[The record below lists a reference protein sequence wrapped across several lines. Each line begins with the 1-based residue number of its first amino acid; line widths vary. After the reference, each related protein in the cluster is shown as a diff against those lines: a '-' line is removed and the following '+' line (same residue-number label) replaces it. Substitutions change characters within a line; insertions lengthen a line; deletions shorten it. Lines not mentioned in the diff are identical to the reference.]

1 MRKYLCCLLW
11 LVAPLALVAQAGNGA
26 VPRTPASQTDTV
38 QPNKPD
44 PGVSLTA
51 QVYGETPGDS
61 LHQNELVRYFLL
73 SNVRKDLA
81 LVLDSPTAFP
91 LIGPVPVP
99 SLQLTTHEGKP
110 IAGLQIPPGRKLLL
124 KVTTTVPHPG
134 TYTGNLQLAYHYTN
148 KKDSTTYEGLLDVT
162 LTAKRSASVLRKGKP
177 FFKVEPIGILVQSG
191 GCTTQVRFV
200 IRDTSGKGGQ
210 MQIPLLLLNQSR
222 GDTSL
227 QAHYRAYTLAEE
239 RRDSVLPLH
248 AATLDFAPNEAKRIR
263 ATYTQLPLA
272 EQYAGRVVLQG
283 DSFYAQSQ
291 PFSIRLSRTIYF
303 AVLVITLGLLL
314 AALSRW
320 LYGVLSPRLRQR
332 LALLGIKADFQV
344 IPQDFDDL
352 NANEM
357 ITLQRILGFVDDL
370 LDKVGDPTLSDVILA
385 TRLSNF
391 KARRTLFY
399 KVIDLRQALD
409 TAGEPTNPLYA
420 AVQATHVDFL
430 RVRTKSDAEL
440 EEQTL
445 LIEKA
450 GAQLRSQLV
459 TKLKAGVVMIQ
470 QTIKDNTGILS
481 VADEERL
488 YNVGD
493 RLLAKLKENVIM
505 MQQTIKDNTGVLS
518 DTDQERL
525 NEIGDSLATPEGK
538 DLTIIVKQY
547 DSYVLETGRC
557 LCKGLQR
564 ILEGAAFPSEAW
576 EPREWDQLRS
586 TVQVHL
592 KSGLDTNDSLQAI
605 KSYLN
610 AFAAFRTAM
619 DAQLKKRQFF
629 NPVTPNYTNA
639 SALAA
644 YKVAEPFRR
653 ENNPMRGANSIRDNM
668 KASFTTS
675 QVADSIR
682 TGHPMKGT
690 LPDTNQAK
698 AHTGWLLFFSELIY
712 AVIVLSLSLIIGLQ
726 MLYIGDDT
734 WGSLQDILVA
744 FTWGFGIHAITRNT
758 DLGKNVFAY
767 VSGKINNSPPP
778 PTT

>member
-38 QPNKPD
+38 QTNKPD

-210 MQIPLLLLNQSR
+210 TQIPLLLLNQSR

-248 AATLDFAPNEAKRIR
+248 AAKLDFAPNEAKWIR

-291 PFSIRLSRTIYF
+291 PFSIRLSRTVYF

-332 LALLGIKADFQV
+332 LTVLDKKADFQV
-344 IPQDFDDL
+344 IPEQVGGL
-352 NANEM
+352 NDQET
-357 ITLQRILGFVDDL
+357 ITLQCILGFVDDL
-370 LDKVGDPTLSDVILA
+370 LHKVGDPALTDAILA
-385 TRLSNF
+385 TRIANF
-391 KARRTLFY
+391 EARRALFY
-399 KVIDLRQALD
+399 RVIYLCKALKA
-409 TAGEPTNPLYA
+409 AGEPADTLHA
-420 AVQATHVDFL
+420 KVQATHINFL
-430 RVRTKSDAEL
+430 RVDTKTDSELKDQQSEIDKAETQLLRSRAIAKIKAVMPELQKRLEDNASILSDADQKGL
-440 EEQTL
+440 EEKRKGLEVIDENTTL
-445 LIEKA
+445 ESVQDQYNKYALSAAESLTRGLVELLKNAFPEKA
-450 GAQLRSQLV
+450 WQQDEWV
-459 TKLKAGVVMIQ
+459 KLQGKVQPLLMEPSGDDKNPDKVMAAYE
-470 QTIKDNTGILS
+470 S
-481 VADEERL
+481 A
-488 YNVGD
+488 
-493 RLLAKLKENVIM
+493 M
-505 MQQTIKDNTGVLS
+505 
-518 DTDQERL
+518 
-525 NEIGDSLATPEGK
+525 AT
-538 DLTIIVKQY
+538 
-547 DSYVLETGRC
+547 
-557 LCKGLQR
+557 
-564 ILEGAAFPSEAW
+564 
-576 EPREWDQLRS
+576 
-586 TVQVHL
+586 
-592 KSGLDTNDSLQAI
+592 
-605 KSYLN
+605 
-610 AFAAFRTAM
+610 FRTEM
-619 DAQLKKRQFF
+619 DAQLLKKGFT
-629 NPVTPNYTNA
+629 NPITPNDTNDA
-639 SALAA
+639 AIKA
-644 YKVAEPFRR
+644 YKAATVPETMRSFKSNQENLKALPTEPQPVGTVRIDPLK
-653 ENNPMRGANSIRDNM
+653 E
-668 KASFTTS
+668 
-675 QVADSIR
+675 
-682 TGHPMKGT
+682 GT

-778 PTT
+778 PTS